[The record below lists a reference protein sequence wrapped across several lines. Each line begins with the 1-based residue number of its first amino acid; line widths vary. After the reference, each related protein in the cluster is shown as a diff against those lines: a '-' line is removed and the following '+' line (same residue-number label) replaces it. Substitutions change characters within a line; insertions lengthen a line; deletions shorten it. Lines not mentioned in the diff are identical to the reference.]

1 MRPKCGSQFL
11 VDENKFDPNIK
22 FISKCGSQFKIKYEI
37 IDPPVSNYLNINIS
51 NIAIPEI
58 SDTAEL
64 KNKEF

>member
-1 MRPKCGSQFL
+1 MWITIRGSKWIQKISNVRP
-11 VDENKFDPNIK
+11 
-22 FISKCGSQFKIKYEI
+22 KCGSQFKIKYEI